1 MNLDEY
7 KMYVRFSMNMRLIRF
22 NLYWDWNLKFE
33 LILDWN
39 SKLLRLLYSETRRR
53 LIRTCLRFTRICLDV
68 GYIKRDRQRL
78 NWLVY
83 CFSEVCKALNKNR
96 GLYGRWSEL
105 QNVSISSPT
114 GGIPLSG
121 SATAI
126 SRTDELD
133 WTTTELRKALRS
145 IEWDLDDLEDTI
157 YILFQ
162 SQALPFAYSRARIW
176 PAWTQARWV
185 WAWLQTCIKF
195 QSTS

>member
-1 MNLDEY
+1 MTLENPFFVVKE
-7 KMYVRFSMNMRLIRF
+7 F
-22 NLYWDWNLKFE
+22 
-33 LILDWN
+33 
-39 SKLLRLLYSETRRR
+39 KLLR
-53 LIRTCLRFTRICLDV
+53 
-68 GYIKRDRQRL
+68 DRQCAL
-78 NWLVY
+78 IGLD

-105 QNVSISSPT
+105 QNVAIASPT
-114 GGIPLSG
+114 GIPLSG

-162 SQALPFAYSRARIW
+162 SE
-176 PAWTQARWV
+176 T
-185 WAWLQTCIKF
+185 F
-195 QSTS
+195 QYNLL